1 MKALVLGGALFA
13 LADAMATPAGEGFE
27 RDVVRAARRSLQDPA
42 PRRPNDINICENV
55 GAYENTIPV
64 SQVTGTIHDDAV
76 RGHPCSILV
85 VPLSAFVSRRLS
97 DALH

>member
-1 MKALVLGGALFA
+1 MMMKALALGGALFA
-13 LADAMATPAGEGFE
+13 LADAMATPAEEGFE
-27 RDVVRAARRSLQDPA
+27 RDVVQAARRSLQAPA

-76 RGHPCSILV
+76 RGHPRAATHRVTLCFRV
-85 VPLSAFVSRRLS
+85 SAL
-97 DALH
+97 L